1 MSKPI
6 KRRCPR
12 CGEVKL
18 FRADQKTCGCPKPDA
33 APKVDPLVGR
43 YFIGREDQAQTHGKV
58 VARIG
63 SRQYLVR
70 LGADYGDVEQFT
82 PITSMKFWLFGDSSR
97 CAIQMALREME
108 DSESS

>member
-43 YFIGREDQAQTHGKV
+43 YFIGREHQGQPRGKV
-58 VARIG
+58 VARI
-63 SRQYLVR
+63 SSSKYLVH
-70 LGADYGDVEQFT
+70 LEADYGDMEQLMT
-82 PITSMKFWLFGDSSR
+82 AASMKFWLFGDSSWY
-97 CAIQMALREME
+97 AIQMALREME
-108 DSESS
+108 DSES